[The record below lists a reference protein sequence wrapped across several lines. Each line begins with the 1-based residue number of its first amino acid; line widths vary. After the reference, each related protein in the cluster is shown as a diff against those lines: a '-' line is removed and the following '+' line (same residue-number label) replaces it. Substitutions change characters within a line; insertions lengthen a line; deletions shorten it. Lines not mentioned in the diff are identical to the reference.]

1 MLFFFFFLPRL
12 PLISS
17 LLTNPSYPLLWFACV
32 GDPVWRDVWY
42 LALFGVCASLFLSF
56 LLCLSLSL
64 TCVVTIL
71 LMIDRFVYT

>member
-32 GDPVWRDVWY
+32 GDPVFGEMFGIWRCLVFVP
-42 LALFGVCASLFLSF
+42 LFFFLSF
-56 LLCLSLSL
+56 SVSLYLSRVL
-64 TCVVTIL
+64 
-71 LMIDRFVYT
+71 